1 MKLGEFKKWLR
12 LLRKNSVKRMLK
24 LSIVA
29 LFFGYFLSS
38 GDITS
43 HSDSEQ
49 VLQLLGPL
57 DLQLLDVS

>member
-1 MKLGEFKKWLR
+1 
-12 LLRKNSVKRMLK
+12 MLK